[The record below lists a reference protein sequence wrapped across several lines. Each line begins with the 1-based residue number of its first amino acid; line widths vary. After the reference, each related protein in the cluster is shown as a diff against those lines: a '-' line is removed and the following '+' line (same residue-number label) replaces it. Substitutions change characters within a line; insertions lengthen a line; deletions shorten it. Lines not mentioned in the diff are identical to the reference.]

1 MGDARGRKVAVHYWI
16 LALLTG
22 FSVVSYML
30 RTNITVAAQFM
41 KPELG
46 LDDIQMG
53 RVFSAFML
61 GYAIFQVPAGILGDR
76 WGARAVLAIAA
87 AIWGVVTVLTGLVP
101 GLLVGTG
108 LAALTSLL
116 ILRFTLGVAEAA
128 TYPVAA
134 QAVATWMP
142 LTKRT
147 FANAV
152 VIAGASLGIIAVSP
166 LVAWMMVAYGWRAT
180 FFVTAAFGFGIALLW
195 RWYATDRP
203 ADHRDL
209 SQAELSSIMAGR
221 ADATETSRT
230 SWWHLLRSRN
240 MRLICLSYFLDSFV
254 LFIFVFW
261 FFLYLVEDR
270 GFSVLRGGVFNSLP
284 YVFALV
290 MVPLMGRWCDALS
303 ARRGRERG
311 RRMVAILCLCLSAVF
326 LLVGANVVAAVPAI
340 LCLSLSVGFLQS
352 TEGPFWSSATDIAG
366 RHAATAGGIMNT
378 AGNLGG
384 VVSTAL
390 APVAV
395 HSFGWAF
402 TFAACGV
409 LLLVASVSWL
419 FIRDDR

>member
-1 MGDARGRKVAVHYWI
+1 MTRRAGVHYWI

-22 FSVVSYML
+22 FSLVSYML

-46 LDDIQMG
+46 LDDVQMG
-53 RVFSAFML
+53 RIFSAFML
-61 GYAIFQVPAGILGDR
+61 GYALFQVPAGVLGDR
-76 WGARAVLAIAA
+76 WGARAVLAASA
-87 AIWGVVTVLTGLVP
+87 AIWGVTTVLTGLVP
-101 GLLVGTG
+101 GWLVGTG
-108 LAALTSLL
+108 VAAFVSLL

-134 QAVATWMP
+134 QAVANWMP
-142 LTKRT
+142 LTQRT

-152 VIAGASLGIIAVSP
+152 VIAGASLGIIAASP

-180 FFVTAAFGFGIALLW
+180 FFATAALGFGIAVLW

-203 ADHRDL
+203 ADHRDI
-209 SQAELSSIMAGR
+209 SQEELATITAGR
-221 ADATETSRT
+221 ADAPDASRT
-230 SWWHLLRSRN
+230 SWWHLLRNRN
-240 MRLICLSYFLDSFV
+240 LRLICLSYFLDSFV

-261 FFLYLVEDR
+261 FFLYLVEER
-270 GFSVLRGGVFNSLP
+270 GFSVLRGGIFNSLP
-284 YVFALV
+284 YIFSLV
-290 MVPLMGRWCDALS
+290 MVPLMGRWCDGLS
-303 ARRGRERG
+303 AHRGRERG
-311 RRMVAILCLCLSAVF
+311 RRAVAILCLCLSALF
-326 LLVGANVVAAVPAI
+326 LLVGANVAAAMPAI

-395 HSFGWAF
+395 RSFGWAF
-402 TFAACGV
+402 TFAGCGV
-409 LLLVASVSWL
+409 LLLVAGASWL
-419 FIRDDR
+419 FIKRES

>member
-1 MGDARGRKVAVHYWI
+1 LSAARGRSIAVHYWI

-22 FSVVSYML
+22 FSLVSYML

-41 KPELG
+41 KPDLG
-46 LDDIQMG
+46 LDDVQMG

-61 GYAIFQVPAGILGDR
+61 GYAIFQIPAGVLGDR
-76 WGARAVLAIAA
+76 WGARAVLSGAA
-87 AIWGVVTVLTGLVP
+87 ALWGVVTVLTGVVP

-134 QAVATWMP
+134 QAVANWMP
-142 LTKRT
+142 LTQRT

-152 VIAGASLGIIAVSP
+152 VIAGASLGIIAASP
-166 LVAWMMVAYGWRAT
+166 LVAWMMVSYGWRAT
-180 FFVTAAFGFGIALLW
+180 FFVTAALGFGIAVLW

-203 ADHRDL
+203 ANHRDI
-209 SQAELSSIMAGR
+209 SPTELSAIVAGR
-221 ADATETSRT
+221 TEAPEVSRT

-261 FFLYLVEDR
+261 FFQYLIEER

-284 YVFALV
+284 YIFALV
-290 MVPLMGRWCDALS
+290 MVPLVGRWCDALS

-311 RRMVAILCLCLSAVF
+311 RRAIAILCLCLSAVF
-326 LLVGANVVAAVPAI
+326 LLVGATVAAAVPAI

-395 HSFGWAF
+395 QSFGWAF
-402 TFAACGV
+402 TFAGCGV
-409 LLLVASVSWL
+409 LLLVASVSWI
-419 FIRDDR
+419 FIKHEQ

>member
-1 MGDARGRKVAVHYWI
+1 
-16 LALLTG
+16 
-22 FSVVSYML
+22 
-30 RTNITVAAQFM
+30 
-41 KPELG
+41 
-46 LDDIQMG
+46 
-53 RVFSAFML
+53 
-61 GYAIFQVPAGILGDR
+61 
-76 WGARAVLAIAA
+76 
-87 AIWGVVTVLTGLVP
+87 VLTGLVP

-108 LAALTSLL
+108 LAAFISLL
-116 ILRFTLGVAEAA
+116 VLRFTLGVAEAA

-134 QAVATWMP
+134 QAVANWMP

-152 VIAGASLGIIAVSP
+152 VIAGASLGIIAASP
-166 LVAWMMVAYGWRAT
+166 LVAWMMGAYGWRAT
-180 FFVTAAFGFGIALLW
+180 FFVTAAFGFAIALLW

-203 ADHRDL
+203 ADHREM
-209 SQAELSSIMAGR
+209 SQTELSAIMAGR
-221 ADATETSRT
+221 TDASEASRT

-240 MRLICLSYFLDSFV
+240 LRLICLSYFLDSFV

-261 FFLYLVEDR
+261 FFLYLVEER

-284 YVFALV
+284 YIFALV

-311 RRMVAILCLCLSAVF
+311 RRAVAILCLCLSALF
-326 LLVGANVVAAVPAI
+326 LLVGASVAAAVPAI

-395 HSFGWAF
+395 RSFGWAF

-409 LLLVASVSWL
+409 LLLVAGVSWL
-419 FIRDDR
+419 FIKLEHDR

>member
-1 MGDARGRKVAVHYWI
+1 LSAARRPSIAVHYWI

-22 FSVVSYML
+22 FSLVSYML

-41 KPELG
+41 KPDLG
-46 LDDIQMG
+46 LDDVQMG

-61 GYAIFQVPAGILGDR
+61 GYAIFQVPAGVLGDR
-76 WGARAVLAIAA
+76 WGARAVLSGAA
-87 AIWGVVTVLTGLVP
+87 ALWGVVTVLTGVVP
-101 GLLVGTG
+101 GLLAGTG

-134 QAVATWMP
+134 QAVANWMP
-142 LTKRT
+142 LTQRT

-152 VIAGASLGIIAVSP
+152 VIAGASLGIIAASP
-166 LVAWMMVAYGWRAT
+166 LVAWMMVSYGWRAT
-180 FFVTAAFGFGIALLW
+180 FFVTAALGFGIAVLW
-195 RWYATDRP
+195 RSYATDRP
-203 ADHRDL
+203 ADHPDISPL
-209 SQAELSSIMAGR
+209 ELSAIMAGR
-221 ADATETSRT
+221 TEAPEVSRT

-261 FFLYLVEDR
+261 FFQYLVEAR

-311 RRMVAILCLCLSAVF
+311 RRTVAILCLGLSALF
-326 LLVGANVVAAVPAI
+326 LLVGAKVAAAVPAI

-366 RHAATAGGIMNT
+366 RQAATAGGIMNT

-395 HSFGWAF
+395 QSFGWAF
-402 TFAACGV
+402 TFTACGV
-409 LLLVASVSWL
+409 LLLVAGVSWL
-419 FIRDDR
+419 FITYER

>member
-1 MGDARGRKVAVHYWI
+1 MTVARRPSIAVHYWI

-22 FSVVSYML
+22 FSLVSYML

-46 LDDIQMG
+46 LDDVQMG
-53 RVFSAFML
+53 RIFSAFML
-61 GYAIFQVPAGILGDR
+61 GYAIFQIPAGVLGDR
-76 WGARAVLAIAA
+76 RGARVVLAGAA
-87 AIWGVVTVLTGLVP
+87 TIWGVTTVLTGLVP
-101 GLLVGTG
+101 GLLVGKG
-108 LAALTSLL
+108 VAAFVSLL

-134 QAVATWMP
+134 QAVANWMP
-142 LTKRT
+142 LSKRT

-152 VIAGASLGIIAVSP
+152 VIAGASLGIIAASP
-166 LVAWMMVAYGWRAT
+166 LVAWMMVSYGWRAT
-180 FFVTAAFGFGIALLW
+180 FFVTAALGFGIAFAW

-203 ADHRDL
+203 ADHRDM
-209 SQAELSSIMAGR
+209 SQAELSGIMAGR
-221 ADATETSRT
+221 TEAAEASRT

-240 MRLICLSYFLDSFV
+240 VRLICLSYFLDSFV

-261 FFLYLVEDR
+261 FFLYLVEER

-284 YVFALV
+284 YIFALL

-311 RRMVAILCLCLSAVF
+311 RRAVAILCLCLSALF
-326 LLVGANVVAAVPAI
+326 LLIGANVAAAMPAI

-352 TEGPFWSSATDIAG
+352 TEGPFWSSATDVAG

-395 HSFGWAF
+395 QSYGWAF

-409 LLLVASVSWL
+409 LLLVASVSWV
-419 FIRDDR
+419 FIKYDR

>member
-1 MGDARGRKVAVHYWI
+1 MSGRVHYWI

-22 FSVVSYML
+22 FSLVSYML

-41 KPELG
+41 KPDLG

-61 GYAIFQVPAGILGDR
+61 GYAIFQIPAGVLGDR
-76 WGARAVLAIAA
+76 WGARAVLTGAA
-87 AIWGVVTVLTGLVP
+87 LVWGIVTVLTGLVP
-101 GLLVGTG
+101 GWLVGTG
-108 LAALTSLL
+108 AAALTSLL
-116 ILRFTLGVAEAA
+116 VLRFTLGAAEAA

-134 QAVATWMP
+134 QAVAHWMP
-142 LTKRT
+142 LTQRT

-195 RWYATDRP
+195 RRYATDRP
-203 ADHRDL
+203 ADHRDM
-209 SQAELSSIMAGR
+209 SEAELAAIMAGR
-221 ADATETSRT
+221 TGPPAVSQT
-230 SWWHLLRSRN
+230 SWWHLLGSRN
-240 MRLICLSYFLDSFV
+240 MRLVCLSYFLDSFV

-261 FFLYLVEDR
+261 FFQYLVEER

-284 YVFALV
+284 YIFSLA
-290 MVPLMGRWCDALS
+290 MVPLVGRWCDALS

-311 RRMVAILCLCLSAVF
+311 RRVVAILCLCLSAVS
-326 LLVGANVVAAVPAI
+326 LLVGATVAAALPAI

-352 TEGPFWSSATDIAG
+352 TEGPFWATATDIAG

-395 HSFGWAF
+395 QSFGWAF
-402 TFAACGV
+402 TFAGCGV
-409 LLLVASVSWL
+409 LLLVASLSWI
-419 FIRDDR
+419 FIKQETHLHER

>member
-1 MGDARGRKVAVHYWI
+1 MTTGRPIPVHYWI

-41 KPELG
+41 KPDLG

-61 GYAIFQVPAGILGDR
+61 GYAIFQIPAGILGDR
-76 WGARAVLAIAA
+76 WGARAVLASAA

-108 LAALTSLL
+108 AAALTSLL
-116 ILRFTLGVAEAA
+116 MLRFTLGAAEAA

-134 QAVATWMP
+134 QAVANWMP
-142 LTKRT
+142 LTQRT
-147 FANAV
+147 LANAV

-166 LVAWMMVAYGWRAT
+166 LVAWMMTAYGWRAT
-180 FFVTAAFGFGIALLW
+180 FFVTAAFGFAIAFLW

-203 ADHRDL
+203 ADHRGV
-209 SQAELSSIMAGR
+209 SEAELSAINAGR
-221 ADATETSRT
+221 TEGRNVART
-230 SWWHLLRSRN
+230 SWWPWLHNRN
-240 MRLICLSYFLDSFV
+240 MSLVCLSYFLDSFV

-261 FFLYLVEDR
+261 FFQYLVDER
-270 GFSVLRGGVFNSLP
+270 GFSVLRGGLFNSLP
-284 YVFALV
+284 YIFSLV

-311 RRMVAILCLCLSAVF
+311 RRVVAILCLCLSALF
-326 LLVGANVVAAVPAI
+326 LLVGARVTDAVPAI
-340 LCLSLSVGFLQS
+340 LCLSLAVGFLQS
-352 TEGPFWSSATDIAG
+352 TEGPFWSSATEIAG

-395 HSFGWAF
+395 KSFGWAL
-402 TFAACGV
+402 TFVGCGV

-419 FIRDDR
+419 FIRQEHDR